1 MFGEK
6 QMNYSP
12 ELQNALDAMRK
23 ITNTAD
29 MHVLAQQ
36 YNSHITLLGK
46 RKGAGIIKGDK
57 IAWEYGGL
65 QKVGVVVKVNR
76 KTVEVQNY
84 GNTPFGST
92 RTRLDKSMI
101 LGKVD
106 ESTETFA

>member
-23 ITNTAD
+23 ITDTSD
-29 MHVLAQQ
+29 MHVLAAQ